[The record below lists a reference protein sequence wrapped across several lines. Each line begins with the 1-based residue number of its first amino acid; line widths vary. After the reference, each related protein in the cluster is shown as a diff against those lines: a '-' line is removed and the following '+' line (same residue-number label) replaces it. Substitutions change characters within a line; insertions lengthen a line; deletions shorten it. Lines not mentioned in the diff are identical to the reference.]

1 MNFDFK
7 KEKIMVKV
15 VVLGAHGRVAQIV
28 EKFLFADKD
37 VQTSLFLR
45 NASRM
50 ADKKNQATIF
60 EGSATD
66 AAQLEKA
73 MKGQD
78 IVYANLSGKDD
89 IDLEAEATVEAMQN
103 AHVKRLIWIS
113 TLGIYDEVPGKFGE
127 WNKETLGDYIT
138 EYAKAAKR
146 IEESGLDYTIIRPTW
161 MTDKNEVDYEK
172 SEKGEPIKDTEVSRK
187 SVAAYVY
194 HLIKY
199 PKEDIGKSIG
209 LGKPG
214 TEGDRPS
221 WY

>member
-1 MNFDFK
+1 
-7 KEKIMVKV
+7 MVKV

-37 VQTSLFLR
+37 VRTSLFLR

-50 ADKKNQATIF
+50 ADKKNRATIF

-78 IVYANLSGKDD
+78 IVYANLGGKDD
-89 IDLEAEATVEAMQN
+89 IDLEAEATVEAMKN
-103 AHVKRLIWIS
+103 SHVKRLIWIS

-146 IEESGLDYTIIRPTW
+146 IEDSGLDYTIIRPTW

-199 PKEDIGKSIG
+199 PKEYIGKSIG

-214 TEGDRPS
+214 TEGDKPS

>member
-1 MNFDFK
+1 
-7 KEKIMVKV
+7 MVKV

-37 VQTSLFLR
+37 VQTSLFLC

-78 IVYANLSGKDD
+78 IVYANLGGKDD

-103 AHVKRLIWIS
+103 AHVKRLI
-113 TLGIYDEVPGKFGE
+113 
-127 WNKETLGDYIT
+127 
-138 EYAKAAKR
+138 
-146 IEESGLDYTIIRPTW
+146 
-161 MTDKNEVDYEK
+161 
-172 SEKGEPIKDTEVSRK
+172 
-187 SVAAYVY
+187 
-194 HLIKY
+194 
-199 PKEDIGKSIG
+199 
-209 LGKPG
+209 
-214 TEGDRPS
+214 
-221 WY
+221 

>member
-1 MNFDFK
+1 
-7 KEKIMVKV
+7 MVKV
-15 VVLGAHGRVAQIV
+15 VVLGAHGQVAQIA
-28 EKFLFADKD
+28 ERFMLADKD
-37 VQTSLFLR
+37 VDTTLFLR
-45 NASRM
+45 NAKRM
-50 ADKKNQATIF
+50 ADKKDEATII

-78 IVYANLSGKDD
+78 IVYANLGGKDE
-89 IDLEAEATVEAMQN
+89 IDLEAEAVIEAMHN
-103 AHVKRLIWIS
+103 ANVKRLIWIS

-127 WNKETLGDYIT
+127 WNKKTLGDYIT

-146 IEESGLDYTIIRPTW
+146 IEDSDLDYTIIRPSW
-161 MTDKNEVDYEK
+161 MTNKNEVDYDK
-172 SEKGEPIKDTEVSRK
+172 TKKGEELADTEVSRK

-194 HLIKY
+194 HLIKN
-199 PKEDIGKSIG
+199 PNEDIKQSIG

-214 TEGDRPS
+214 TEGDKPS

>member
-1 MNFDFK
+1 
-7 KEKIMVKV
+7 MVKV
-15 VVLGAHGRVAQIV
+15 VVLGAHGQVAQIA
-28 EKFLFADKD
+28 ERFMFADRD
-37 VQTSLFLR
+37 VKTSLFLR
-45 NASRM
+45 DAKRM
-50 ADKKNQATIF
+50 ADKANEATIF

-78 IVYANLSGKDD
+78 IVYANLGGKDN
-89 IDLEAEATVEAMQN
+89 IDLEAEATIEAMHN
-103 AHVKRLIWIS
+103 ANVKRLIWIS

-138 EYAKAAKR
+138 EYAKATKR
-146 IEESGLDYTIIRPTW
+146 IEDSDLDYTIIRPTW

-172 SEKGEPIKDTEVSRK
+172 SKKGEEIKDTEVSRK
-187 SVAAYVY
+187 SVAAYIY
-194 HLIKY
+194 HLIKN
-199 PKEDIGKSIG
+199 PKEDVKESIG

-214 TEGDRPS
+214 TEGDKPS

>member
-1 MNFDFK
+1 
-7 KEKIMVKV
+7 MVKV
-15 VVLGAHGRVAQIV
+15 VVLGAHGQVTQIA
-28 EKFLFADKD
+28 ERFMFADKD
-37 VQTSLFLR
+37 VKTSLFLR
-45 NASRM
+45 DAKRM
-50 ADKKNQATIF
+50 ADKANEATIF

-78 IVYANLSGKDD
+78 IVYANLGGKDD
-89 IDLEAEATVEAMQN
+89 IDLEAEATIEAMHN
-103 AHVKRLIWIS
+103 ANVKRLIWIS

-146 IEESGLDYTIIRPTW
+146 IEDSDLDYTIIRPTW

-172 SEKGEPIKDTEVSRK
+172 SKKGEEIKDTEVSRK
-187 SVAAYVY
+187 SVAAYIY
-194 HLIKY
+194 HLIKN
-199 PKEDIGKSIG
+199 PKEDVRESIG

-214 TEGDRPS
+214 TEGEKPS